1 MLKTTNLSFT
11 PSVERLVKIWA
22 NRYVPDLTPLYAVS
36 DRTSAYTALAI
47 AASPTGR
54 ALTTDRI
61 SGFFI
66 NIRCKMAAIKS
77 YGLYTSNTNKF
88 DLNEAYQL
96 SNNALSVYAKL
107 LEIYQQPSFCATS
120 LEGMPLAAANAINS
134 LHGPLSSWGMPAIE
148 ELAKSLE
155 PTLLEF
161 QQQHIVAQNWRTLGF
176 ITTLLNFSNV
186 LIPKKLTLPE
196 QVLIKPYFQFV
207 EEQVALPWERVCS
220 AAANHA
226 IGSPALTLVEQMLPQ
241 SREIAQAVYQRL
253 QQLLPNHRS
262 RRGKLSD
269 PGITHS
275 CLRDLEMFQAYLW
288 LCLLE
293 GSMSPI
299 KHELVDLCVMVMTG
313 VKVKWEMTEL
323 WNKVLSEEIIARLT
337 PDQALLVLP
346 YTEGLQ
352 QAFIQQKD
360 RFQLKPDDLYLPEEL
375 KERFTSRGARSFYF
389 PKRQYSV
396 VE

>member
-1 MLKTTNLSFT
+1 VLKTTNLTFT

-22 NRYVPDLTPLYAVS
+22 NRYVPDLSPLYSVS
-36 DRTSAYTALAI
+36 DRTSAYTALAL

-54 ALTTDRI
+54 ALTAERI
-61 SGFFI
+61 SGFFV

-77 YGLYTSNTNKF
+77 YGLYTSNSGKL

-96 SNNALSVYAKL
+96 SNHALLVYAKL
-107 LEIYQQPSFCATS
+107 LEIYQQPSFCAAS
-120 LEGMPLAAANAINS
+120 LEGMPLAAAAVINS
-134 LHGPLSSWGMPAIE
+134 LHGPLGSWGMPPIE
-148 ELAKSLE
+148 DLAKTLE
-155 PTLLEF
+155 PVLLDF
-161 QQQHIVAQNWRTLGF
+161 QQQHITAKNWRTLGF
-176 ITTLLNFSNV
+176 ITTLLNFSNE
-186 LIPKKLTLPE
+186 LIPKKITLPE

-220 AAANHA
+220 AAANHSL
-226 IGSPALTLVEQMLPQ
+226 GSPALTLVEQMLPQ

-253 QQLLPNHRS
+253 LELLPDHRS
-262 RRGKLSD
+262 RRGKLTD

-293 GSMSPI
+293 GSLAPI
-299 KHELVDLCVMVMTG
+299 KDELVDLCVMVMTG

-323 WNKVLSEEIIARLT
+323 WNKVLAEEILARVT
-337 PDQALLVLP
+337 PDQALIVLP

-352 QAFIQQKD
+352 KAFLEQKE
-360 RFQLKPDDLYLPEEL
+360 RFKLKPEDLYLPDEL
-375 KERFTSRGARSFYF
+375 HETFHSRGKRSFYF
-389 PKRQYSV
+389 PKRPYSV